1 MAIIRLITGILFFS
15 LGASV
20 IWAASTD
27 EEILLNAGDIVVT
40 TRDFQQRLLLFP
52 EAERTQVLGNPNSI
66 KDLLRQIYQNKYM
79 VAAAE
84 QLKLNDDP
92 IVQAKLVLEK
102 QRILAEA
109 LREHIRKQIQSPDF
123 ATLAREHYA
132 ARHNE
137 FHLPERFKAAHILKR
152 VQCACE
158 RDSQRQTIE
167 QLLARL
173 RVGEDFATLAK
184 VESDDTSSAAQGG
197 DLGRWVTREDL
208 VAPFA
213 DALIPLEPGQISGTV
228 ETEFGF
234 HIIKK
239 LDSQPAR
246 LQDFDEVR
254 ENLERHLRQ
263 TYVDDQLVQR
273 SADYLPPVDAQFN
286 ETALE
291 ALQSSH

>member
-1 MAIIRLITGILFFS
+1 
-15 LGASV
+15 
-20 IWAASTD
+20 
-27 EEILLNAGDIVVT
+27 
-40 TRDFQQRLLLFP
+40 
-52 EAERTQVLGNPNSI
+52 NPNSI

-92 IVQAKLVLEK
+92 IVQAQLVFEK

-109 LREHIRKQIQSPDF
+109 LREHTRKQIQSPDF
-123 ATLAREHYA
+123 AALAREHYA
-132 ARHNE
+132 ARRSA
-137 FHLPERFKAAHILKR
+137 FQLPERFKAAHILKK
-152 VQCACE
+152 VQCSCE
-158 RDSQRQTIE
+158 RDPQRQVIE
-167 QLLARL
+167 RLLARL
-173 RVGEDFATLAK
+173 RAGEDFAALAK

-197 DLGRWVTREDL
+197 DLGRWVTRKDL
-208 VAPFA
+208 VTPFV
-213 DALIPLEPGQISGTV
+213 DALIPLEIGQISGIV

-273 SADYLPPVDAQFN
+273 SADYLPPADAQFN
-286 ETALE
+286 ETALK
-291 ALQSSH
+291 ALRADH